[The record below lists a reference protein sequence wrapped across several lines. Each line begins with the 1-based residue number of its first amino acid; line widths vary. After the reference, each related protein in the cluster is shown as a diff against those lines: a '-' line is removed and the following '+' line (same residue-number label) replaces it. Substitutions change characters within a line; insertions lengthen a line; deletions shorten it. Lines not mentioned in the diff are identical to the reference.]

1 MRSEGVLAMW
11 PATYPAYP
19 AAGENLKNSAKKL
32 REMQVKIPTAGP
44 GAAPVWVQ
52 IGPDGDWIPTEFS
65 GSLPRL
71 HQAHDML

>member
-32 REMQVKIPTAGP
+32 REMQVKIPTAG
-44 GAAPVWVQ
+44 GRHLC
-52 IGPDGDWIPTEFS
+52 
-65 GSLPRL
+65 GSR
-71 HQAHDML
+71 